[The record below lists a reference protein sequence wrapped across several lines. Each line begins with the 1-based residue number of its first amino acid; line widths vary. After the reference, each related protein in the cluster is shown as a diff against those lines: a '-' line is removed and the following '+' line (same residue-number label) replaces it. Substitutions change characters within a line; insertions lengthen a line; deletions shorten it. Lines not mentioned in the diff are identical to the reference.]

1 MIELVDTCPDVNVQP
16 AEYKRL
22 LGYPRDWVVRDRAR
36 ELVDWARD
44 WYARHGQPWVYARE
58 ADAVEID

>member
-1 MIELVDTCPDVNVQP
+1 MIELFDTGPDVNVQP

-36 ELVDWARD
+36 ELVEWARL
-44 WYARHGQPWVYARE
+44 WYARARP
-58 ADAVEID
+58 AVGVRPRGRHR